1 MDILERD
8 RIAAACIA
16 LRPDWASNGMDRLK
30 TMRNWLSEHVMDWSY
45 RDALVGLV
53 LVAAD
58 TSSNGPARLLTD
70 GPWRT
75 VLRHLTGGTATSQIP
90 GYTPLD
96 PECGYPGCGVRKGKH
111 LAHVIPADIRPHEW
125 EQPRP
130 RVPAS
135 AAAMEAAHKSAFNRT
150 EESNAS

>member
-75 VLRHLTGGTATSQIP
+75 VLRHLTGSTSNEQ
-90 GYTPLD
+90 PLRD
-96 PECGYPGCGVRKGKH
+96 LGPECGICGVRKPHHRG
-111 LAHVIPADIRPHEW
+111 AATMSADIGEHDWVLAPPSAPSDPAFIRAARPKFHTTGD
-125 EQPRP
+125 QP
-130 RVPAS
+130 
-135 AAAMEAAHKSAFNRT
+135 E
-150 EESNAS
+150 

>member
-1 MDILERD
+1 MMDILERD

-75 VLRHLTGGTATSQIP
+75 TLRHLTGGSMTSQIP
-90 GYTPLD
+90 GYAALD
-96 PECGYPGCGVRKGKH
+96 PECGYPGCGVRKNKH
-111 LAHVIPADIRPHEW
+111 LAHMIPGEIPQHGF

-130 RVPAS
+130 ITPATPAAI
-135 AAAMEAAHKSAFNRT
+135 AAARPEFHRQETSHV
-150 EESNAS
+150 

>member
-75 VLRHLTGGTATSQIP
+75 ALRHLTGGSATSQ
-90 GYTPLD
+90 PLTTAERGGD
-96 PECGYPGCGVRKGKH
+96 CGYPGCGISQAMHRG
-111 LAHVIPADIRPHEW
+111 ARIPADVRPHEW
-125 EQPRP
+125 E
-130 RVPAS
+130 PAHEQTPAT
-135 AAAMEAAHKSAFNRT
+135 AAAIAAARPKFPPTRGADQP
-150 EESNAS
+150 